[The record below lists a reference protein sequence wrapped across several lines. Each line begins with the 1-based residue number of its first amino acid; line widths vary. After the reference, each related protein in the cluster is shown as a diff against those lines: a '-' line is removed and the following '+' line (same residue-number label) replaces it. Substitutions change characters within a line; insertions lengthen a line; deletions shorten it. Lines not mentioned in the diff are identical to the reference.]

1 MNTIPAKEIKRRG
14 ISAVDELLCKG
25 PVHVIQH
32 DVPKYVV
39 MTEGHYRWLMDE
51 AREAELA
58 GIRESMEDVAA
69 GRVKRYDNVED
80 LIRDLDLDPDE

>member
-39 MTEGHYRWLMDE
+39 MTEQRYRDLV
-51 AREAELA
+51 EAEDDATMARL
-58 GIRESMEDVAA
+58 RLSLEDVAA
-69 GRVKRYDNVED
+69 GRVRRVTAEE
-80 LIRDLDLDPDE
+80 LIAELDRDE